1 MVPECALFIHRELI
15 KDRKPGEMKV
25 SIEVCVGVCVCQKE
39 KEQLMEGKR
48 MCCLIDHSIITLAC
62 EQ

>member
-25 SIEVCVGVCVCQKE
+25 SIEVCVGVCVSERKRAIDGRKE
-39 KEQLMEGKR
+39 NVLFN
-48 MCCLIDHSIITLAC
+48 
-62 EQ
+62 